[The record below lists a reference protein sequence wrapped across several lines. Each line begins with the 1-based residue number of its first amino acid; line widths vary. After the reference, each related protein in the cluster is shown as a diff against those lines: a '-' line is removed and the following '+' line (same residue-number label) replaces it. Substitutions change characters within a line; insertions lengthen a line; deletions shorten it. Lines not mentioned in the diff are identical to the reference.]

1 MSAVIE
7 EGSKV
12 TLHFSLKLDDGSVV
26 DSTPSE
32 KPASLTIGDG
42 NLPEGFE
49 ETLYGLASGEDRIS
63 RVPPEKAFGMPNPN
77 NIQRIPMSSFTS
89 EVELKEGLMMSFSD
103 AANSEL
109 PGVVRAFDDKTVE
122 VDFNHPLSGRHLI
135 FEVKI
140 LDVQTPWAITESPE
154 L

>member
-7 EGSKV
+7 KGSKV

-26 DSTPSE
+26 DSTPSD
-32 KPASLTIGDG
+32 KPAFLTIGDG

-49 ETLYGLASGEDRIS
+49 ETLYGLASGEDRVS
-63 RVPPEKAFGMPNPN
+63 RIPPEKAFGMPNPN
-77 NIQRIPMSSFTS
+77 NVQRIPRGSFAS
-89 EVELKEGLMMSFSD
+89 GVELEEGLVMSFSD

-109 PGVVRAFDDKTVE
+109 PGVVRTFDDEVVE

-135 FEVKI
+135 FEVQI
-140 LDVQTPWAITESPE
+140 LDVQTP
-154 L
+154 

>member
-1 MSAVIE
+1 MSAIIE
-7 EGSKV
+7 KGCKV

-32 KPASLTIGDG
+32 KPASLIIGDG

-49 ETLYGLASGEDRIS
+49 ETLYGLAPGEDRIS

-77 NIQRIPMSSFTS
+77 NVQRIPTS
-89 EVELKEGLMMSFSD
+89 NFASGVELEEGLIISFSD
-103 AANSEL
+103 TANNEL
-109 PGVVRAFDDKTVE
+109 PGVVRAFDDKTAE

-135 FEVKI
+135 FEVQI
-140 LDVQTPWAITESPE
+140 LDVQTP
-154 L
+154 

>member
-7 EGSKV
+7 KGSKV

-26 DSTPSE
+26 DSTSSE

-49 ETLYGLASGEDRIS
+49 ETLYGLASGEDRVS
-63 RVPPEKAFGMPNPN
+63 RIPPEKAFGMPNPN
-77 NIQRIPMSSFTS
+77 NVQRIPRGSFAS
-89 EVELKEGLMMSFSD
+89 GVELEEGLVMSFSD

-109 PGVVRAFDDKTVE
+109 PGVVRAFDDEVVE

-135 FEVKI
+135 FEVQI
-140 LDVQTPWAITESPE
+140 LDVQIP
-154 L
+154 

>member
-7 EGSKV
+7 KGSKV

-26 DSTPSE
+26 DSTSSE

-49 ETLYGLASGEDRIS
+49 ETLLGLIAGEDRAS
-63 RVPPEKAFGMPNPN
+63 RIPPEKAFGMPNPN
-77 NIQRIPMSSFTS
+77 NVQRIPRGSFAS
-89 EVELKEGLMMSFSD
+89 GVELEEGLVMSFSD

-109 PGVVRAFDDKTVE
+109 PGVVRAFDDEVVE
-122 VDFNHPLSGRHLI
+122 VDFNHPLAGRHLI
-135 FEVKI
+135 FEVQI
-140 LDVQTPWAITESPE
+140 LDVQRP
-154 L
+154 